1 MAVWKKI
8 GKWAL
13 IVLGILLSLFLILVI
28 LIYVFEDKIKAYAV
42 ERINQNLNTEITV
55 SSIDL
60 SVWSNFP
67 NASVDFNDVLI
78 LDPHTVNKEKDTMLY
93 AKKLSFQ
100 FSVWDMISGDYKV
113 KEIKMISGALHL
125 YIDEKGNEN
134 YHFWKDSK
142 EKTESK
148 FSFDLQKLVLHN
160 SVITYQNK
168 FNGSDYSF
176 KTKETVLSG
185 KFNDKTFDLKTEA
198 YLFVTHFRSGKITL
212 LRKKNSELNLGIHVD
227 LPKEKLSITQG
238 NLKIEDLILAVQG
251 DVGIGDTATVNL
263 AINTNKVELESIYKI
278 FPKRFSQHLTHYSST
293 GAVKVDATVIGKIT
307 TTTSPVIAANFSV
320 ANGQMTEKES
330 KVKLT
335 ELNFEGHYTNRNK
348 NDADEITIPK
358 LSGKFLDGAFNAG
371 IEIKNFIDPKI
382 KLSVA
387 GDFNLKTLHQFL
399 RPVKIEDMTGNM
411 HASIQLLAGI
421 DSEQK
426 SMEIITANGKAKVSK
441 GTITSKSL
449 ALDLTDLNGNIE
461 IKDNDAAISGLSGKK
476 GNSDFEINGVI
487 KNFMPYT
494 LKANQHINIVAS
506 LVSNKIQLEDFLN
519 FTESE
524 KENGKKSEFYFPDK
538 INFNLDASIK
548 HFSFGAFEAK
558 KVNGNFKLIDKKF
571 TAKKLKLQM
580 AEGNCT
586 GDLAVDGTGE
596 KGFLIESHTTLE
608 EINISRLFSL
618 FENFGQKEITSD
630 NLAGTLNSKIDFFA
644 FMDNQ
649 LELPSEKIISTVQL
663 ELKDGELNNLIL
675 LNDVVGYIRK
685 EKVMTAF
692 IGKKNLNRLDEQVK
706 NIKFSTLTNTI
717 AIKNKEIIIPEM
729 KVASNTVDFNLYGKH
744 GFNNDLDYHINFRFK
759 DLKVD
764 KTDPNY
770 EASQSENGLR
780 VFLIISGNLDEPIYK
795 FDKVEY
801 KSDLKEKLEGEKND
815 LKSVLK
821 TELGMYKKDSTV
833 KLKETP
839 KEEVKFLFEWDENK
853 KIEEEVDTE
862 EKKRNE
868 RKRVKKQKEKTSV
881 NTPKEEIKFSFEE
894 E

>member
-1 MAVWKKI
+1 MAIWKKI

-13 IVLGILLSLFLILVI
+13 IITGVLLSLFLILVI
-28 LIYVFEDKIKAYAV
+28 LVYVFEDKIKAYAV

-67 NASVDFNDVLI
+67 HASVDFNDVLI

-100 FSVWDMISGDYKV
+100 FSVWDMLSGDYKV
-113 KEIKMISGALHL
+113 KEIKMLSGVLNL
-125 YIDEKGNEN
+125 YIDEQGNEN

-148 FSFDLQKLVLHN
+148 FSFDLEKLILQK
-160 SVITYQNK
+160 SRITYKNK

-176 KTKETVLSG
+176 RTNETKLTG
-185 KFNDKTFDLKTEA
+185 KFSEKAFDLTTDA
-198 YLFVTHFRSGKITL
+198 NLFINHFRSGKITL

-227 LPKEKLSITQG
+227 LPNDKLTITQG
-238 NLKIEDLILAVQG
+238 NLKIEDLILAVKG
-251 DVGIGDTATVNL
+251 EVGIGDTARVNL
-263 AINTNKVELESIYKI
+263 AIHTNKVELESIYKI
-278 FPKRFSQHLTHYSST
+278 FPKRFSQQLTNYSSL
-293 GAVKVDATVIGKIT
+293 GAVKVDATLIGDIT
-307 TTTSPVIAANFSV
+307 TTTSPIINANFSV
-320 ANGQMTEKES
+320 VNGQMTEKES

-348 NDADEITIPK
+348 NDADEISIPK
-358 LSGKFLDGAFNAG
+358 LSGKFLDGEFSAAV
-371 IEIKNFIDPKI
+371 EIKNFIDPKI

-399 RPVKIEDMTGNM
+399 RPAKIENMTGDL

-426 SMEIITANGKAKVSK
+426 SMEIITADGKAKVSK
-441 GTITSKSL
+441 GTIVSKSL
-449 ALDLTDLNGNIE
+449 ALDLNNINGNIE
-461 IKDNDAAISGLSGKK
+461 IKNNDAAISGLSGKK
-476 GNSDFEINGVI
+476 GESDFEINGVI
-487 KNFMPYT
+487 KNFMPYA
-494 LKANQHINIVAS
+494 LKENQRINIVAS
-506 LVSNKIQLEDFLN
+506 LVSNKIRLEDFLN

-524 KENGKKSEFYFPDK
+524 NENNKKSEFYFPEK

-548 HFSFGAFEAK
+548 HLSFGAFEAK

-580 AEGNCT
+580 AEGFYS
-586 GDLAVDGTGE
+586 GDLTVDGTGE
-596 KGFLIESHTTLE
+596 QGFLIESHSKLE
-608 EINISRLFSL
+608 NINISKLFTL
-618 FENFGQKEITSD
+618 FENFGQNEITGQ
-630 NLAGTLNSKIDFFA
+630 NLAGQLNSTIDFYA
-644 FMDNQ
+644 YMDNQ
-649 LELPSEKIISTVQL
+649 LNLPSEKIISTIQL

-685 EKVMTAF
+685 EKLMTVF

-706 NIKFSTLTNTI
+706 NIQFSTLTNTI
-717 AIKNKEIIIPEM
+717 AIKNEEIIIPEM

-759 DLKVD
+759 DLKID

-770 EASQSENGLR
+770 EASQSEKGLR
-780 VFLIISGNLDEPIYK
+780 LFLIITGNLDDPEYK

-801 KSDLKEKLEGEKND
+801 NSDFKEKLKEEKND

-821 TELGMYKKDSTV
+821 TELGLYKKDSSV

-853 KIEEEVDTE
+853 KVEDNEDTE

-881 NTPKEEIKFSFEE
+881 NTPKEEIKFSFDDE
-894 E
+894 